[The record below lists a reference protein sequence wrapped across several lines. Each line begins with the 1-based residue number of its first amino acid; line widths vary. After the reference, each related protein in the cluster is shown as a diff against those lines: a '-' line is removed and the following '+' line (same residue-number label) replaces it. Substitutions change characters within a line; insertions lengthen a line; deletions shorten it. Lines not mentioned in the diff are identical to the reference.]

1 MKLITAI
8 AALALLA
15 GSMDVE
21 AQEKSDDQTMSTEG
35 PIMERWTQVLTSDK
49 AWTIQMESEP
59 KWAAI
64 EQSVGGFPAKRLYR
78 PIEDRKE
85 DGVLIWEREW
95 ESRELMEAAYERLG
109 SSPRVEALMEE
120 TRAQVQEAGLE
131 ELVAET
137 TRDYFL
143 VLD

>member
-1 MKLITAI
+1 
-8 AALALLA
+8 
-15 GSMDVE
+15 
-21 AQEKSDDQTMSTEG
+21 
-35 PIMERWTQVLTSDK
+35 
-49 AWTIQMESEP
+49 MESEP

-78 PIEDRKE
+78 LIEDRKE
-85 DGVLIWEREW
+85 GGALIWEREW

-109 SSPRVEALMEE
+109 ASPRVEALMEE
-120 TRAQVQEAGLE
+120 TRARVQKAGLE

-137 TRDYFL
+137 TREYFL

>member
-49 AWTIQMESEP
+49 AWKIQMKSEP

-78 PIEDRKE
+78 LIEDRKE
-85 DGVLIWEREW
+85 GGALIWEREW

-137 TRDYFL
+137 TREYFL

>member
-49 AWTIQMESEP
+49 AWKIQMKSEP

-78 PIEDRKE
+78 LIEDRKE
-85 DGVLIWEREW
+85 GGALIWEREW

-109 SSPRVEALMEE
+109 ASPRVEALMEE
-120 TRAQVQEAGLE
+120 TRARVQKAGLE
-131 ELVAET
+131 KLVAET
-137 TRDYFL
+137 TREYFL

>member
-49 AWTIQMESEP
+49 AWKIQMKSEP

-78 PIEDRKE
+78 LIEDRKE
-85 DGVLIWEREW
+85 GGALIWEREW

-109 SSPRVEALMEE
+109 ASPRVEALMEE
-120 TRAQVQEAGLE
+120 TRARVQKAGLE
-131 ELVAET
+131 ELHAGA
-137 TRDYFL
+137 TREYFL